1 MTRLSRPAVLAVL
14 VAALSLSVPA
24 GARAATG
31 ATLDPSRIFNRNA
44 ESFVSLSPVSRSAS
58 TFGAALFHVAV
69 TDSLALPAPAASME
83 NAPVARVHL
92 SLPSANTQPAQGVSA
107 QAFATSAPLYAD
119 DAPLAA
125 PLTDQ
130 RDAVSL
136 PAIARSLAQTPSVRF
151 GTYQPYVPTLQS
163 VTAELT
169 VPVRIG
175 GLHFSGQLTGAG
187 MQSLHPDAFHILQVC
202 GTTDQAAPC
211 PYVSDAR
218 AQSLAAATNFTLRT
232 GNERLGIQLSAG
244 VERIGFQQDAAFP
257 YVPANPD
264 PVFGNTQPG
273 SFDPQAPIL
282 YYPGLTR
289 LVKAS
294 VGAKLAVP
302 VTPRVTVGLQYEQQH
317 YQGQYGQLLFPG
329 LDARKDTYLGNVTY
343 QLPSGSSAIT
353 LSARQ
358 YHYKDSFAPDYNLQQ
373 TRADLNFTV
382 KF

>member
-1 MTRLSRPAVLAVL
+1 MTRLFRPAVLAVL
-14 VAALSLSVPA
+14 VAALSLSAPA
-24 GARAATG
+24 AARVSTG
-31 ATLDPSRIFNRNA
+31 ATLDAARIFDRNA
-44 ESFVSLSPVSRSAS
+44 ESLFSLAPATRSAS
-58 TFGAALFHVAV
+58 TFGAALFNVAM
-69 TDSLALPAPAASME
+69 TDSLALPAPAVQS
-83 NAPVARVHL
+83 APVARAHL
-92 SLPSANTQPAQGVSA
+92 TLPGESAQPAQGISA
-107 QAFATSAPLYAD
+107 QAFATAAPLYAD
-119 DAPLAA
+119 DSPLTA

-130 RDAVSL
+130 PDAINI
-136 PAIARSLAQTPSVRF
+136 PPIAQSLAPVPSVRF
-151 GTYQPYVPTLQS
+151 GAYQPYVPTLQS
-163 VTAELT
+163 VTAALT
-169 VPVRIG
+169 VPLRVG
-175 GLHFSGQLTGAG
+175 GLHFSGQLSGAG
-187 MQSLHPDAFHILQVC
+187 MQTLHPDAFHVLQVC

-211 PYVSDAR
+211 PYVSDAH

-264 PVFGNTQPG
+264 PVFGSQQVG
-273 SFDPQAPIL
+273 SYDPQAPML
-282 YYPGLTR
+282 YYPGLTN

-317 YQGQYGQLLFPG
+317 YQGQYGELLFPA

-358 YHYKDSFAPDYNLQQ
+358 YHYKDSFAPDYNLNQ